1 MHLCDSYH
9 GSKLPMYP
17 NTEKTRMDTVLMA
30 RQYHRCHYQRRNIFR
45 LGVEHMRH
53 IGRVILSICALLSC
67 LQHVK
72 KCNAVC
78 CVKSNTTA
86 SLSW

>member
-1 MHLCDSYH
+1 MIAYH
-9 GSKLPMYP
+9 GPKLPMYP
-17 NTEKTRMDTVLMA
+17 NTETTRMDTDLMA
-30 RQYHRCHYQRRNIFR
+30 RQYHRCYYQCRNIFR
-45 LGVEHMRH
+45 LCDEDMRH
-53 IGRVILSICALLSC
+53 IGRVILNVCALLSF

-78 CVKSNTTA
+78 SVTSNTTA

>member
-1 MHLCDSYH
+1 MSAYH
-9 GSKLPMYP
+9 GPKLPIYP

-30 RQYHRCHYQRRNIFR
+30 RQYHRCYYQRRNIFR
-45 LGVEHMRH
+45 LCVEHMRH
-53 IGRVILSICALLSC
+53 IGRVILSVCALLSF